1 MITCVDQGY
10 FILFLTLRYQK
21 FDKFFFKT
29 LEKLV
34 KFTLEKDIPQKIK
47 IKN

>member
-10 FILFLTLRYQK
+10 FILFSTLQYQD
-21 FDKFFFKT
+21 FDDFFFKK

-34 KFTLEKDIPQKIK
+34 KFTLEKHIPQKRK
-47 IKN
+47 